1 MTLIDKYLIDGKK
14 KRKMKIELD
23 KDIMAQKKAIRI
35 PTTGAGQTFKDKKK
49 YNRKEKHK
57 TKYI

>member
-1 MTLIDKYLIDGKK
+1 MSLVDKYLIDGKK

-23 KDIMAQKKAIRI
+23 NDIMQQKKAMRI
-35 PTTGAGQTFKDKKK
+35 PTAKGGQSFKDKKK

>member
-1 MTLIDKYLIDGKK
+1 MNLVDKYLIDGKT
-14 KRKMKIELD
+14 KRKIKIELE
-23 KDIMAQKKAIRI
+23 KDILKQKKAFRI